1 MAVLIG
7 TGFSCADE
15 ALDPL
20 QFERVKKGTLLALR
34 GGQLDAVYFDG
45 APYGARFFPNNLTG
59 EETFEYDAEFLSAD
73 GASLESVEIYV
84 LKRTK
89 SGSTITTS
97 RVLLTTIEGSS
108 FQTTDD
114 YRGPWTSV
122 SLELSD
128 ILTALGVSL
137 NSEAAVEDFFDLYGE
152 LGVQMESDLNLKD
165 GSQVLASSLVA
176 SGLVE
181 SDQFYPAQKLTYG
194 VEDIEDSR
202 PVATLSQRGQFSIVS
217 GKVVRTIVPLK
228 SGVKDTLDIVF
239 DQSIATPPTVSIVP
253 ASAGTIGALVAVA
266 GKDNSFYVPFVA
278 GANYTGNVVFN
289 VTGATS
295 AEEGAL
301 NGLGQSSSTSGI
313 SGIAMDN
320 LPPQNTSFTTGTRLG
335 KGQSATIT
343 LRFNEALG
351 TAPTITIDPV
361 TTGIDG
367 VTDVKATLSADGL
380 TATYTYEY
388 KDLNGDA
395 THGNAVVSVAGGKDL
410 AGNDLGAI
418 ADKTLT
424 VDIGAAPAP
433 IITLDG
439 AQFDWGTQVK
449 WVVTY
454 ATGASNPG
462 GSTTGTIYY
471 VAQTSGKPAPTGF
484 VGGDVPQFI
493 MAEDP
498 DSDETPKEMVSARQ
512 TGTIPITS
520 SSPGTTGSVY
530 APFTPNGTLDVYAVF
545 VSSTGVISAIS
556 APVTVTME

>member
-34 GGQLDAVYFDG
+34 GEQLDAVYFDG
-45 APYGARFFPNNLTG
+45 APYGARFFPNDLTG
-59 EETFEYDAEFLSAD
+59 EEVFEYDAEFLSAD
-73 GASLESVEIYV
+73 GASLESVDIYV

-89 SGSTITTS
+89 SGTTTTTS

-176 SGLVE
+176 GGLVE

-194 VEDIEDSR
+194 VEDIEDAR
-202 PVATLSQRGQFSIVS
+202 PVATLSQRGQVSIVA
-217 GKVVRTIVPLK
+217 GKTVRPIIPLR
-228 SGVKDTLDIVF
+228 SGVRDTLNIVF

-253 ASAGTIGALVAVA
+253 ANAGTIGAVTPVT
-266 GKDNSFYVPFVA
+266 GKTNSFYVPFVA
-278 GANYTGNVVFN
+278 GATYTGNVVFN

-295 AEEGAL
+295 AETGAL
-301 NGLGQSSSTSGI
+301 SGLVQSSSTIGI
-313 SGIAMDN
+313 SGIAVDN

-351 TAPTITIDPV
+351 TAPTITVDPA

-367 VTDVKATLSADGL
+367 VTNVKSILSADGL

-418 ADKTLT
+418 ADRTLT

-433 IITLDG
+433 VITLDG
-439 AQFDWGTQVK
+439 AQFDWGTQIK

-454 ATGASNPG
+454 ATGPSNPG
-462 GSTTGTIYY
+462 GATTGTIYY

-493 MAEDP
+493 MAVDP
-498 DSDETPKEMVSARQ
+498 DSDETPKEMVAARQ
-512 TGTIPITS
+512 TGTISITS
-520 SSPGTTGSVY
+520 ASPGTTGSVY
-530 APFTPNGTLDVYAVF
+530 STFNPNGTLDVYAVF